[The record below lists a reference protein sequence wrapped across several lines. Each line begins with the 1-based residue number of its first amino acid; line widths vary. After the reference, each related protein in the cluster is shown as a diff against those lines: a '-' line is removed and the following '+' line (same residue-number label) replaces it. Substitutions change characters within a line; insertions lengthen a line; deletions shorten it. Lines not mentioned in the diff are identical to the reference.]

1 MNVKNGQVIKKKDDY
16 MEIRLINN
24 FSYIAETPSGNE
36 FLVSRCIGQVN
47 GMIINAI
54 TKEAFIEAYKHWILP
69 LIESDELK

>member
-1 MNVKNGQVIKKKDDY
+1 

-24 FSYIAETPSGNE
+24 FSYIATTKSGNE
-36 FLVSRCIGQVN
+36 FLVSHCIGQEN

-69 LIESDELK
+69 LIKSGELK